1 MSRRGAVKQKIK
13 EINENP
19 DATDKDDD
27 LKTTLEV
34 CYEFYLRG
42 FHFEAIDLYESDALK
57 FNIRNGKLLP
67 AVCVGFP
74 GLGETAAWDIV
85 EGRKGKRFIS
95 IEEFAAACSKSF
107 QDPHREPEGGRCFWQ
122 PAGYEPGF
130 AVLTGFSDG
139 IVPNQ
144 RSTGWQYEAAARP

>member
-1 MSRRGAVKQKIK
+1 MTVSYTHLDVYKRQELVKQKIK

-42 FHFEAIDLYESDALK
+42 FDFAPIDLYESDALK

-67 AVCVGFP
+67 PFVSVS

-95 IEEFAAACSKSF
+95 IEEFAAACPKVSKT
-107 QDPHREPEGGRCFWQ
+107 HIENLKA
-122 PAGYEPGF
+122 AGAFGSLPDTSQ
-130 AVLTGFSDG
+130 VLSL
-139 IVPNQ
+139 IHI
-144 RSTGWQYEAAARP
+144 